1 MVVVGLN
8 AMTLLPVPAST
19 RQTSSVSDYRAAAV
33 YGIGFIINRFMSIPD
48 NSRLIWPGRSDTPI
62 ETVFS
67 ASDINRCEHHRI
79 GAPETST
86 RLIHGDNLAV
96 LQCLGRDQPQSVAC
110 VYIDPPFGIGTVF
123 RTSHTS
129 GSRDTTTSDPI
140 AYRDQWSGGIEG
152 YLSFMHP
159 RLILLRELLTSDGV
173 IFVHCDWRASAHLRL
188 LMGEVFGPENFR
200 NEILWRRA
208 PNLGKQAASNQLG
221 RTFESILLFSRNPGK
236 ALRGQHPEITTPY
249 PLTRAGHPKGCFFDD
264 IRGCWYTTA
273 PRGDYTDES
282 IARLEADGRIHR
294 SASGTVYIK
303 YFLEQAPDGCWVKRQ
318 RVDTLWDDTAV
329 RPLRHRPKAED
340 MGYDTQKPEGLL
352 ERIVNWATVPGDTVL
367 DAFNGS
373 GTTITVAS
381 KLGRNA
387 IGIDVGAASISIS
400 RRRLRELSDID
411 LSVETCSLPTLD
423 GARTD
428 LTATCIDAAD
438 GEVHVSLQGS
448 GIDLVTAWG
457 IGYTTPRGWECV
469 WYSGIM
475 RTAAIP
481 MSTQIRIPN
490 GITPDQLT
498 VHIEAQHEYFSAPV
512 TYLPEMP

>member
-1 MVVVGLN
+1 
-8 AMTLLPVPAST
+8 MTLLPVPAAT
-19 RQTSSVSDYRAAAV
+19 GQTSSLSDYRAAAV

-48 NSRLIWPGRSDTPI
+48 NSRLTWPGRSEKPVDTNAS
-62 ETVFS
+62 VS
-67 ASDINRCEHHRI
+67 AINRCEHHRI
-79 GAPETST
+79 GNPETTT
-86 RLIHGDNLAV
+86 RLIHGDNLEILHSLV
-96 LQCLGRDQPQSVAC
+96 SRQPESVAC
-110 VYIDPPFGIGTVF
+110 IYIDPPFGIGTVF

-236 ALRGQHPEITTPY
+236 PLRGQHPEITTPY

-264 IRGCWYTTA
+264 TRGCWYTTA

-282 IARLEADGRIHR
+282 IKRLQAEGRIHR

-303 YFLEQAPDGCWVKRQ
+303 YFLEQAPDGTWVKRQ

-329 RPLRHRPKAED
+329 RPLRHRPKVED

-352 ERIVNWATVPGDTVL
+352 ERIITWATVPGDTVL

-387 IGIDVGAASISIS
+387 IGIDVGAASISIT
-400 RRRLRELSDID
+400 RRRLRELSNID
-411 LSVETCSLPTLD
+411 FSVEACSLPKLQD
-423 GARTD
+423 DHSGLA
-428 LTATCIDAAD
+428 ATWSLGVGGDV
-438 GEVHVSLQGS
+438 GVSLHGS
-448 GIDLVTAWG
+448 PVDRVTAWG
-457 IGYTTPRGWECV
+457 VGYATQNGWECV

-475 RTAAIP
+475 RTAAIQ
-481 MSTQIRIPN
+481 MSAQIRIPK

-498 VHIEAQHEYFSAPV
+498 VYIEAEQHSFSVPV
-512 TYLPEMP
+512 THLPEMP

>member
-1 MVVVGLN
+1 
-8 AMTLLPVPAST
+8 MTLLPVPAADG
-19 RQTSSVSDYRAAAV
+19 QTSSLSDYRAAAL

-48 NSRLIWPGRSDTPI
+48 NSRLTWPGRSEMPVDTNAS
-62 ETVFS
+62 VS
-67 ASDINRCEHHRI
+67 AIYRCEHHRI
-79 GAPETST
+79 GNPETST
-86 RLIHGDNLAV
+86 RLIHGDNLEV
-96 LQCLGRDQPQSVAC
+96 LQCLVTDQPKSVAC

-236 ALRGQHPEITTPY
+236 PLRGQHPEITTPY
-249 PLTRAGHPKGCFFDD
+249 PLTRAGHPKGCFFDEN
-264 IRGCWYTTA
+264 RGAWYTTA

-282 IARLEADGRIHR
+282 IKRLDAEGRIHR
-294 SASGTVYIK
+294 SASGAVYIK
-303 YFLEQAPDGCWVKRQ
+303 YFLEQAPDGSWVKRQ

-352 ERIVNWATVPGDTVL
+352 ERIVTWATLPGDTVL

-387 IGIDVGAASISIS
+387 IGIDVGAASISIT
-400 RRRLRELSDID
+400 RRRLRELSNID
-411 LSVETCSLPTLD
+411 LSVEACSLPTLD
-423 GARTD
+423 VATFE
-428 LTATCIDAAD
+428 LTAVCVDAAD
-438 GEVHVSLQGS
+438 GEVHVSLEGTD
-448 GIDLVTAWG
+448 IEIVTAWG
-457 IGYTTPRGWECV
+457 IGLETQNIWECI
-469 WYSGIM
+469 WYSGII
-475 RTAAIP
+475 RAAEIP
-481 MSTQIRIPN
+481 MSAQIRIPD
-490 GITPDQLT
+490 GTTPNLLT
-498 VHIEAQHEYFSAPV
+498 VHIEAEQNNFTVPV
-512 TYLPEMP
+512 HYLPEMP